1 MNLEFNLATLHFL
14 RPEWFYA
21 FIPLVLL
28 AILLLRRK
36 LFSRNWSSIIDPKL
50 MPHVLIGKPGK
61 QSYVPVALLL
71 IVGSLAIL
79 AEAGPVWQRLPQP
92 VFKQQSA
99 LVIALDLSS
108 SMNAED
114 VKPSR
119 LQRAQFKLRDL
130 LALRKEGQT
139 ALIVYANAAFTV
151 TPLTDDTN
159 TIISMVPSLST
170 DMLPAQGNNTEVAIL
185 KSIELMKN
193 AGVLNGDIL
202 LISDDINSS
211 MEIFSRAHQQGYSVS
226 VLGIGTEDGAP
237 IATSKGDFIKDDQG
251 GIVISKMDTA
261 KFIAAARQGG
271 GRYSALT
278 TDDSDIQYLLGA
290 SDINKLKSNNKLTD
304 LKTDTWHEQGPWLLL
319 LVIPLAAL
327 AFRKGYIVVLMFFI
341 LPLPQ
346 PAQAISWDALWKND
360 NQRAAEELANN
371 SPQAAADLFTNPQW
385 QAAANYRAGR
395 HEQAAQ
401 ALQGI
406 DTSDAHYNRGN
417 ALAKAGN
424 LDAAISAYD
433 EALRL
438 NPNNEDARYNK
449 ELVQQQK
456 KDPSS
461 GKPSDKNENS
471 DKKDPSEKSQQN
483 SAGQKQSDQ
492 SQAENNKSDNNR
504 SDKDKPD
511 QNNAGQKKSDTS
523 EKSKPQ
529 DAASTPDNKPASPQS
544 SAQQNKQPPPG
555 EQATTPPDANSS
567 QQPGLTE
574 SKPDLTKQATE
585 QWLRKI
591 PDDPGGLLRR
601 KFQHQYQQQSKNSQG
616 HDSW

>member
-1 MNLEFNLATLHFL
+1 MNLEFNLAALHFL

-21 FIPLVLL
+21 FIPLALL

-61 QSYVPVALLL
+61 QSYAPVALLL

-92 VFKQQSA
+92 VFKQESA
-99 LVIALDLSS
+99 MVIALDLSS

-193 AGVLNGDIL
+193 AGVLSGDIL
-202 LISDDINSS
+202 LVSDDINSS
-211 MEIFSRAHQQGYSVS
+211 MEVFASAHQQGYSVS

-237 IATSKGDFIKDDQG
+237 IATNKGDFIKDKQG

-290 SDINKLKSNNKLTD
+290 ADINKLKSNNKLTD
-304 LKTDTWHEQGPWLLL
+304 FKTDTWHEQGPWLLL

-341 LPLPQ
+341 LPLP
-346 PAQAISWDALWKND
+346 SHKLGCAL
-360 NQRAAEELANN
+360 
-371 SPQAAADLFTNPQW
+371 
-385 QAAANYRAGR
+385 
-395 HEQAAQ
+395 
-401 ALQGI
+401 
-406 DTSDAHYNRGN
+406 
-417 ALAKAGN
+417 
-424 LDAAISAYD
+424 
-433 EALRL
+433 
-438 NPNNEDARYNK
+438 
-449 ELVQQQK
+449 
-456 KDPSS
+456 
-461 GKPSDKNENS
+461 
-471 DKKDPSEKSQQN
+471 EK
-483 SAGQKQSDQ
+483 
-492 SQAENNKSDNNR
+492 
-504 SDKDKPD
+504 
-511 QNNAGQKKSDTS
+511 
-523 EKSKPQ
+523 
-529 DAASTPDNKPASPQS
+529 
-544 SAQQNKQPPPG
+544 
-555 EQATTPPDANSS
+555 
-567 QQPGLTE
+567 
-574 SKPDLTKQATE
+574 
-585 QWLRKI
+585 
-591 PDDPGGLLRR
+591 
-601 KFQHQYQQQSKNSQG
+601 
-616 HDSW
+616 